1 MRILHVIT
9 SLEIGGAQRLLA
21 DLLPILAKTDEISLL
36 VYKRVHTHFEEQ
48 IEKAGIK
55 ILSLDEHNFYTPWI
69 IVRMKKIFKNY
80 DVIHAHLFPTIYWAS
95 LACRGLKVKLFYTE
109 HSTSNKRRDKSYFRF
124 IERFMYARYD
134 KIISI
139 SRQTQDALTKWLQQ
153 KDSRFVVIENGVNIC
168 HFAVTKK
175 TIIPQSLIM
184 VSRFAPAKDQ
194 ETVIR
199 AMQHIDSQ
207 AILRLVGDGENL
219 EHCKLVAKECGV
231 DNRVFFLGA
240 CSDVAELIAESYI
253 GIQSSKWEG
262 FGLTAVEIMACGKPV
277 VATDVEGLKQVV
289 DGAGELFHTGDEYKL
304 ANIVNRLLVDKEF
317 YKTLSLRCQKRAAT
331 YDIRIMAQKYK
342 DLYYET
348 SKLQDNG

>member
-36 VYKRVHTHFEEQ
+36 VYERVHTHFEEQ
-48 IEKAGIK
+48 IEKVGIK
-55 ILSLDEHNFYTPWI
+55 ILSLDEHNFYNPWI
-69 IVRMKKIFKNY
+69 IVRMRKIFENY

-109 HSTSNKRRDKSYFRF
+109 HSTSNKRRNKWYLRS

-139 SRQTQDALTKWLQQ
+139 SRQTQEALTKWLKQN
-153 KDSRFVVIENGVNIC
+153 DNRFVVIENGVNIC
-168 HFAVTKK
+168 QFATKQK
-175 TIIPQSLIM
+175 SVIPKSLIM
-184 VSRFAPAKDQ
+184 ISRFAPAKDQ
-194 ETVIR
+194 ATVIR
-199 AMQHIDSQ
+199 AMQYIDSQ

-219 EHCKLVAKECGV
+219 EQCKQIAKEYGV
-231 DNRVFFLGA
+231 GDRVYFLGA
-240 CSDVAELIAESYI
+240 RSNVAELIAESYI
-253 GIQSSKWEG
+253 GVQASKSEG

-277 VATDVEGLKQVV
+277 IATDVEGLKQVV
-289 DGAGELFHTGDEYKL
+289 DGAGELFCTGDEYAL
-304 ANIVNRLLVDKEF
+304 ANIINHLLVDKEY

-331 YDIRIMAQKYK
+331 YDIRIMAQRYK

-348 SKLQDNG
+348 SKP